1 MNKIDEQDTAEVAAA
16 PTKNIKDMGADK
28 SLPFPE
34 KQLNDLAVWAL
45 SSERNIVLCI
55 AVDRDGD
62 KSSVS
67 VRGDEQDIAAAILF
81 AMDRFPNLRNP
92 FSQAVHIDYMN
103 LDKKL
108 HQKLEEEATEE
119 EKGYEEYDL
128 GAELRRAYTEAHRE

>member
-1 MNKIDEQDTAEVAAA
+1 MNKIDEQNTAAEPSKTIKEDVAVE
-16 PTKNIKDMGADK
+16 G
-28 SLPFPE
+28 LPFPE

-119 EKGYEEYDL
+119 EKGYEKYDL

>member
-1 MNKIDEQDTAEVAAA
+1 MNKIDEQNTAEVAAA
-16 PTKNIKDMGADK
+16 PTENIKDMGADK

-45 SSERNIVLCI
+45 SSDENVALCI
-55 AVDRDGD
+55 AIGRDND
-62 KSSVS
+62 KSSVT

-81 AMDRFPNLRNP
+81 AMDRFPALRNA

-108 HQKLEEEATEE
+108 HQKLEEEANEE
-119 EKGYEEYDL
+119 AEEYEGYDL
-128 GAELRRAYTEAHRE
+128 GAELKRAYTEANRE